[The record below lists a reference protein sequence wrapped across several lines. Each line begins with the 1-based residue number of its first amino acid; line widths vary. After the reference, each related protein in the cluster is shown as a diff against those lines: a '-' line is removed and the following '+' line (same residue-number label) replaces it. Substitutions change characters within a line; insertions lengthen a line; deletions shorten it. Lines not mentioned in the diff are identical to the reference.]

1 MARSNEIA
9 EEFAAS
15 DELLIDPAE
24 RRTSK
29 RKVLLTHADIELS
42 ETEMLSGH
50 AVDISLG
57 GAGLIS
63 PVLLKIGQEVAI
75 GMLLSACGMEH
86 RISLSGRVAYC
97 VKMSIDRFRVG
108 LQWIHLDDSTE
119 AFINAVCA

>member
-1 MARSNEIA
+1 MARSNEVA
-9 EEFAAS
+9 AEFAAS

-42 ETEMLSGH
+42 ESEMLSGH

-75 GMLLSACGMEH
+75 GMSLSACGMEH

-97 VKMSIDRFRVG
+97 VRMSIDRFRVG